1 MRANLTLFG
10 PSGEVVATVY
20 RVGTMDVRLGSK
32 LALTLTGDD
41 TELAIIDRW
50 FAEEDPVLAITKN
63 PDNENQRLIEATGE
77 GTSEIFVFDRSTP
90 EPKRLISFTITVFN
104 DVASSLV
111 VKSAER
117 EPREAQG

>member
-10 PSGEVVATVY
+10 PGGEVLATVY

-32 LALTLTGDD
+32 LALTLTGSEE
-41 TELAIIDRW
+41 ELAVVDRW
-50 FAEEDPVLAITKN
+50 FAEEDPVLSITKN

-90 EPKRLISFTITVFN
+90 EPKRAISFVITVFT
-104 DVASSLV
+104 DVAESLQ
-111 VKSAER
+111 VKNVER
-117 EPREAQG
+117 EPRD